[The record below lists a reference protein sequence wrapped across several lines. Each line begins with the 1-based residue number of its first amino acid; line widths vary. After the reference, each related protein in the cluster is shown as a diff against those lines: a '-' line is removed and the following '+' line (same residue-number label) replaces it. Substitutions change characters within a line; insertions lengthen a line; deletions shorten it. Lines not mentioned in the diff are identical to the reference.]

1 MTDRTSV
8 IIKESFC
15 ILRGMIAKG
24 IAIYGPF
31 DTVQE
36 AITYGG
42 TNFPDD
48 TREIVVMRKEIVTY
62 DNREPR
68 GS

>member
-1 MTDRTSV
+1 MSGVHSMPERTSV
-8 IIKESFC
+8 TIEEHYC

-31 DTVQE
+31 DTVQD
-36 AITYGG
+36 AIDYGG

-48 TREIVVMRKEIVTY
+48 TREIVVMRKEIVIH
-62 DNREPR
+62 
-68 GS
+68 G